1 MNQENWEKDKCNFQ
15 IDCEKKWRKELRIF
29 RCTKIHFFSFFMFNN
44 YESIVYRYLQCN
56 ILHLLLLET
65 IYSIRKYVNSF
76 IQRFKSINF
85 SINFQWNE
93 YKYKS
98 HELKLHCY
106 SNLTRCVHIF
116 LEILHHV
123 IIVTNKFEKK
133 KIMLLFLNGG

>member
-1 MNQENWEKDKCNFQ
+1 MKIWIIQ
-15 IDCEKKWRKELRIF
+15 I
-29 RCTKIHFFSFFMFNN
+29 N
-44 YESIVYRYLQCN
+44 LQYN
-56 ILHLLLLET
+56 ILHLFLLET

-123 IIVTNKFEKK
+123 IIIIVTNKFGKKK